1 MNLILFAPQWLVGLT
16 AAALFAAAL
25 EDVVRLRISNI
36 TVFVV
41 FGASIAAMAFEGFHG
56 PLWQN
61 AIVFGAVLS
70 VGTFAFA
77 RNWLGGGDVKLL
89 AATSLWVG
97 FDAAQWLLASVF
109 LAGGIVAILFIIVRK
124 ARGKKRSDANRI
136 PYGVAIAAGAFFL
149 FGTQYSH
156 KAERDQRPLPAIK
169 GVNPAHR

>member
-1 MNLILFAPQWLVGLT
+1 MNLILFAPQWLVALT
-16 AAALFAAAL
+16 VAALLAAAV
-25 EDVVRLRISNI
+25 EDVIRLRISNI
-36 TVFVV
+36 TVLVV
-41 FGASIAAMAFEGFHG
+41 FGAAIAAMAFEGFEG

-61 AIVFGAVLS
+61 AIVFAAVLA

-97 FDAAQWLLASVF
+97 FEAVQWLLASVF
-109 LAGGIVAILFIIVRK
+109 VVGGLVAILFIIVRK
-124 ARGKKRSDANRI
+124 ARGQKRSDSNRI

-149 FGTQYSH
+149 LGTQYSD
-156 KAERDQRPLPAIK
+156 KAERNQRPLPAIK